1 MSKNL
6 TRKGLALGAIV
17 ALGTSVFAGTPAQ
30 ALTGNV
36 TLVPAAGTSYNVLLT
51 DAFVLKTDLAVAAG
65 DASKLRYKI
74 TNSGASALTLLTSND
89 AGTTYNGAANNG
101 SATSLTV
108 SGTATVAST
117 TSATSFVAAPAAG
130 LGSVNTASQFL
141 KIGTTTTTAD
151 STITVQAWVDQ
162 NSNGVID
169 TDTEFVTDVRTVK
182 FVKASNVTAT
192 ATVTKPALNET
203 TIKAAVALSGDINLQ
218 QLTSASDIDVLFY
231 KDGVNTF
238 GAGSAAVTLNN
249 LTWDAVNEEFVA
261 SKTIPAA
268 SAATYSAQVQIGG
281 VNSGS
286 ASVGTVAATVAKSVT
301 VATVANANLQSKTVT
316 AANIVGNADLGTAAT
331 AKIRTATKSFDVV
344 ITVKDN
350 ATTAAAVAGE
360 AVTVNVTDT
369 GLTSTEG
376 VTLNGAAY
384 DGTSKAV
391 TGVTDANGKF
401 TVSVVAA
408 TTEATDNLVF
418 DARVQNKNVA
428 DLTVQWEAASFDLVN
443 LAGDTGASTDVNRTI
458 AVGGSVAL
466 GYAVV
471 DQWGV
476 APTDAYQVTIT
487 RAVSGSARTTAAT
500 FGYQVPVSAGKANVT
515 VVDNGAGAGA
525 DTISAK
531 LYPVLAGGAL
541 GTAVGTTRTFVLTY
555 SSVAADITATA
566 VSATVNNDGVGTTGA
581 LVKPVAIEALAL
593 ASLDTRVEKNV
604 TVPAYAT
611 YNAFADAVAAT
622 VATIAAKVSGNVTSV
637 TGAGIAGV
645 PVTISASGVLFK
657 YASNT
662 GDVYA
667 KDSITV
673 ITGAAGAYEVAIIG
687 QTSGKQTI
695 TVTSGAATKTAS
707 ITFATASVSA
717 VALSVPAL
725 TQAGRA
731 VDAVATVTDK
741 FGNVVSGAYVKFS
754 ATGVGA
760 INGAS
765 SAVVATDAS
774 GKASVK
780 LVIGAGETGDATVS
794 ATSVTDST
802 GATATT
808 DIAVKTATISAGT
821 TDANIDIVGKRVSA
835 IASFSKG
842 KTVSFYVDGLKKWSK
857 PSASDADLVINY
869 NLKKGTH
876 TVAVKISGGFVT
888 TEKFIVQ

>member
-6 TRKGLALGAIV
+6 TRKVMALGAVV
-17 ALGTSVFAGTPAQ
+17 ALGASVFAGSPAQ

-36 TLVPAAGTSYNVLLT
+36 TLVPSAGTNYNVLLT
-51 DAFVLKTDLAVAAG
+51 DAFVLKTDLAVSAG
-65 DASKLRYKI
+65 DASKLKYKI
-74 TNSGASALTLLTSND
+74 TNAAASTLTLLTSPD
-89 AGTTYNGAANNG
+89 AGTTYKGAQDNG
-101 SATSLTV
+101 SATAITDSATPFSL
-108 SGTATVAST
+108 AST
-117 TSATSFVAAPAAG
+117 SVSTSFVAVPRDT
-130 LGSVNTASQFL
+130 SVNTASQYL

-151 STITVQAWVDQ
+151 TTITVQAWVDQ
-162 NSNGVID
+162 NNNGTID
-169 TDTEFVTDVRTVK
+169 TDTEFATDVRTVK

-192 ATVTKPALNET
+192 ATVTKPALNDT
-203 TIKAAVALSGDINLQ
+203 TIKAAIALSGDINLE
-218 QLTSASDIDVLFY
+218 QLTAASDVDVLFY

-238 GAGSAAVTLNN
+238 GAGATAVKEDN
-249 LTWDAVNEEFVA
+249 LLWDAVNSKYEA
-261 SKTIPAA
+261 SETIPAA
-268 SAATYSAQVQIGG
+268 TAATYSAQVQIAG

-286 ASVGTVAATVAKSVT
+286 ASIGTVAATVAKSVT
-301 VATVANANLQSKTVT
+301 VATVSNTNLQAKTVEAT
-316 AANIVGNADLGTAAT
+316 NIVGAAALGTAAN
-331 AKIRTATKSFDVV
+331 AKIRKATTAFDVV

-350 ATTAAAVAGE
+350 ATTAAAVVGE
-360 AVTVNVTDT
+360 SVTVNVSDT

-376 VTLNGAAY
+376 VTLNGSAY

-391 TGVTDANGKF
+391 TGVTNAAGQF
-401 TVSVVAA
+401 TISVVAA
-408 TTEATDNLVF
+408 TTEATDALVF
-418 DARVQNKNVA
+418 DTRVQSANVA
-428 DLTVQWEAASFDLVN
+428 DLTVEWAAAAFDLVN
-443 LAGDTGASTDVNRTI
+443 LAGDTGASADVDRTI

-466 GYAVV
+466 AYAVV
-471 DQWGV
+471 DQWGI

-487 RAVSGSARTTAAT
+487 RAVAAARTTAAT
-500 FGYQVPVSAGKANVT
+500 FGYQAAVAAGKANIT
-515 VVDNGAGAGA
+515 VVDNGAGAGS

-555 SSVAADITATA
+555 SSVAADITPTA
-566 VSATVNNDGVGTTGA
+566 VSATVNNDGVGTTSA

-611 YNAFADAVAAT
+611 YNAYADAAAAT
-622 VATIAAKVSGNVTSV
+622 AATIAAKVSGNVTSV
-637 TGAGIAGV
+637 TGAGIVGV
-645 PVTISASGVLFK
+645 PVTISAAGLLFK

-662 GDVYA
+662 GAVYA
-667 KDSITV
+667 KNSITV
-673 ITGAAGAYEVAIIG
+673 ISGAAGAYEVAIIG

-717 VALSVPAL
+717 VALSAPTL

-741 FGNVVSGAYVKFS
+741 FGNVVAGAYVKFT

-760 INGAS
+760 INGSS
-765 SAVVATDAS
+765 SAVVATDAT

-780 LVIGAGETGDATVS
+780 LVIGAGETGDAVVT

-808 DIAVKTATISAGT
+808 DIAVKATTVTAGV
-821 TDANIDIVGKRVSA
+821 TDAQIDIVGKRVTSVT
-835 IASFSKG
+835 SFSKG
-842 KTVSFYVDGLKKWSK
+842 KTVSFYVDGIKKWSK
-857 PSASDADLVINY
+857 VSTSDADVVLFY

-876 TVAVKISGGFVT
+876 TVTVKISGGFVT
-888 TEKFIVQ
+888 TEKFIVK